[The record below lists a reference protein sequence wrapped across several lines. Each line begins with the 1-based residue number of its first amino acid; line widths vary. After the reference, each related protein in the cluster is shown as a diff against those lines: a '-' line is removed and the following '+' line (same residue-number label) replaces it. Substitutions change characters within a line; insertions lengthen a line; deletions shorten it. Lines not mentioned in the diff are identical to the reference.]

1 MGKVYLNNKI
11 EDMAYFNEDNT
22 VEQMLINAAA
32 QRGWIYV
39 EPKFVPRLPDEVL
52 VVEWLL
58 EALLRLNPITS
69 EQAEQVIYKLR
80 AAITSGG
87 QPDGLVD
94 ANDQFRKLLFEENSY
109 PFGPDGD
116 NINIRFFSDGKD
128 KDGKEYNNRCVVT
141 NQWEYPRLSKEG
153 GKRLD
158 LVFVINGIP
167 MVIGEAKTPVRPQVT
182 WADGATD
189 IMHYQKSI
197 PEMFVPNILCF
208 ASEGKELQYAGI
220 GCPIEKWGPWFADEK
235 RLHGSLLQVKHN
247 YMEFIEPERLLDI
260 YRFYSVFTGTAS
272 GQKIKI
278 VCRYQQ
284 YLGGEAIVHRVLN
297 TYRNGNG
304 PKKGLIWHF
313 QGSGKSWLMVFAAQ
327 KLRLQQD
334 LKSPTVLIVDDRI
347 DLEDQIT
354 GDFTRAEIPNVEGIE
369 SKSELETKI
378 HQRKILI
385 TTIFKFGDLVDGQV
399 LDDRDNIILLM
410 DEAHRTQ
417 EGDLGKK
424 MRTALPNAFFFG
436 LTGTPINRNDHNTF
450 VCFGAEEDEYGYI
463 SKYTFQ
469 DSVADGATLELN
481 FKTVPVEM
489 HLDETKL
496 QEEFDALTDQISEED
511 KNELVRRT
519 SVEAFFTADKRIND
533 VCKYIVNHFREYV
546 EPTGMKAQVVVYNRD
561 CCVKYKKALDALLG
575 TDDQTTIVMHTAGDK
590 ADEYKP
596 YKRSRDE
603 EKKLLDQFRDPLSP
617 LKFVIVTSKLLT
629 GFDAPILQ
637 CMYLDKPMKNHS
649 LLQAICRTN
658 RKYNESKKCGLIVD
672 FVGVFEDVAKSLAF
686 DEESVKTIIKN
697 MDEIKS
703 LIPTFMQECL
713 EFFPGVDRTIGG
725 WEGLTAAQQCLKD
738 EGVKTNFARHFARL
752 SKAWEI
758 ISPDTYLA
766 PYQNDYTWMAQ
777 VYQSVRPV
785 SGGNLIW
792 TLLGAKTIEII
803 HRNID
808 TINIRTSLENLVVD
822 ADIIDSVLEDE
833 KKVQKKI
840 VEVEKM
846 LRLRLGEHAEDPK
859 FKQFAEKLDELRD
872 RMTQN
877 LISSID
883 FLKQLLTL
891 AKDLLEEEKKV
902 DQPQDK
908 RAQARAALTEL
919 FQSIR
924 TEDTPVVVENVVND
938 IDNEVVHIVRQFN
951 DAFKSITAQR
961 EIKKKLRS
969 ILWIK
974 YNIKDNDVFEKAY
987 QYIEMYY

>member
-1 MGKVYLNNKI
+1 
-11 EDMAYFNEDNT
+11 MAYFNEENT

-58 EALLRLNPITS
+58 EALLRLNPITP

-80 AAITSGG
+80 AAITSGS
-87 QPDGLVD
+87 QPDGLVE

-109 PFGPDGD
+109 PFGENGD

-128 KDGKEYNNRCVVT
+128 KDGKEYRNRCIVT

-220 GCPIEKWGPWFADEK
+220 GCPIDKWGPWFADEK
-235 RLHGSLLQVKHN
+235 RLHGSLLHVQHN
-247 YMEFIEPERLLDI
+247 YLEFIDPDRLLDI
-260 YRFYSVFTGTAS
+260 YRFYSVFTGTS
-272 GQKIKI
+272 NGQKIKI

-284 YLGGEAIVHRVLN
+284 YLGGEAIVQRVLN
-297 TYRNGNG
+297 TYRNGKG

-327 KLRLQQD
+327 KLRLLQD
-334 LKSPTVLIVDDRI
+334 LKSPTVLIVDDRV

-385 TTIFKFGDLVDGQV
+385 TTIFKFGDLVDGQI
-399 LDDRDNIILLM
+399 LDERDNIILLM

-469 DSVADGATLELN
+469 DSVSDGATLELN

-489 HLDETKL
+489 HLDETRL

-519 SVEAFFTADKRIND
+519 SVEAFFTAEKRIND
-533 VCKYIVNHFREYV
+533 VCRYIVNHFHEYV

-590 ADEYKP
+590 ADEYQP
-596 YKRSRDE
+596 FKRNRND

-637 CMYLDKPMKNHS
+637 CMYLDKPMKNHT

-686 DEESVKTIIKN
+686 DEESIKTIVKN

-703 LIPTFMQECL
+703 LIPTFMQESL
-713 EFFPGVDRTIGG
+713 EFFPGVDRTVGG

-738 EGVKTNFARHFARL
+738 EGIKTNFARHFARL

-758 ISPDTYLA
+758 ISPDEFLA
-766 PYQNDYTWMAQ
+766 PYSNDYTWLAQ

-803 HRNID
+803 HNNID
-808 TINIRTSLENLVVD
+808 TIDIGTPLEDLVVD

-846 LRLRLGEHAEDPK
+846 LRLRLGEHVGDPK
-859 FKQFAEKLDELRD
+859 YKRFAEKLDELREK
-872 RMTQN
+872 MNQSM
-877 LISSID
+877 ISSID
-883 FLKQLLTL
+883 FLKQLLAM

-908 RAQARAALTEL
+908 RAQARAALTDL
-919 FQSIR
+919 FQSIK
-924 TEDTPVVVENVVND
+924 TDETPVVVENVVND
-938 IDNEVVHIVRQFN
+938 IDNEVVNIVRQFN

-974 YNIKDNDVFEKAY
+974 YSIKDNDVFEKAY

>member
-1 MGKVYLNNKI
+1 
-11 EDMAYFNEDNT
+11 MAYFNEENT
-22 VEQMLINAAA
+22 IEQMLINAAA

-58 EALLRLNPITS
+58 EALLRLNPITP

-80 AAITSGG
+80 AAITSGS

-109 PFGPDGD
+109 PFGENGD

-128 KDGKEYNNRCVVT
+128 KDGKEYRNRCIVT

-182 WADGATD
+182 WADGAND

-197 PEMFVPNILCF
+197 PEMFVPNILSF

-220 GCPIEKWGPWFADEK
+220 GCPIDKWGPWFADEK
-235 RLHGSLLQVKHN
+235 RLHGSLLHVQHN
-247 YMEFIEPERLLDI
+247 YLEFIDPDRLLDI
-260 YRFYSVFTGTAS
+260 YRFYSVFTGTS
-272 GQKIKI
+272 NGQKIKI

-284 YLGGEAIVHRVLN
+284 YLGGEAIVQRVLN
-297 TYRNGNG
+297 TYRNGKG

-327 KLRLQQD
+327 KLRLLQD
-334 LKSPTVLIVDDRI
+334 LKSPTVLIVDDRV

-385 TTIFKFGDLVDGQV
+385 TTIFKFGDLVDGQI
-399 LDDRDNIILLM
+399 LDERDNIILLM

-469 DSVADGATLELN
+469 DSVSDGATLELN

-533 VCKYIVNHFREYV
+533 VCRYIVNHFHEYV

-590 ADEYKP
+590 ADEYQP
-596 YKRSRDE
+596 YKRNRSE

-637 CMYLDKPMKNHS
+637 CMYLDKPMKNHT

-686 DEESVKTIIKN
+686 DEESIKTIVKN

-703 LIPTFMQECL
+703 LIPTFMQESL
-713 EFFPGVDRTIGG
+713 EFFPGVDRTVGG

-738 EGVKTNFARHFARL
+738 EGIKTNFARHFARL

-758 ISPDTYLA
+758 ISPDEFLA
-766 PYQNDYTWMAQ
+766 SYSNDYTWLAQ

-803 HRNID
+803 HNNID
-808 TINIRTSLENLVVD
+808 TIDIGTPLEDLVVD

-833 KKVQKKI
+833 KKIQKKI

-846 LRLRLGEHAEDPK
+846 LRLRLGEHTGDPK
-859 FKQFAEKLDELRD
+859 FKQFAEKLDELREK
-872 RMTQN
+872 MAQN
-877 LISSID
+877 MISSID
-883 FLKQLLTL
+883 FLKQLLAM

-908 RAQARAALTEL
+908 RAQARAALTDL
-919 FQSIR
+919 FQSIK
-924 TEDTPVVVENVVND
+924 TDETPVVVENVVND
-938 IDNEVVHIVRQFN
+938 IDNEVVNIVRQFN

-974 YNIKDNDVFEKAY
+974 YSIKDNDVFEKAY

>member
-1 MGKVYLNNKI
+1 
-11 EDMAYFNEDNT
+11 MAYFNEENT

-58 EALLRLNPITS
+58 EALLRLNPITP

-80 AAITSGG
+80 AAITSGS

-109 PFGPDGD
+109 PFGENGD

-128 KDGKEYNNRCVVT
+128 KDGKEYRNRCIVT

-182 WADGATD
+182 WADGAND

-197 PEMFVPNILCF
+197 PEMFVPNILSF

-220 GCPIEKWGPWFADEK
+220 GCPIDKWGPWFADEK
-235 RLHGSLLQVKHN
+235 RLHGSLLHVQHN
-247 YMEFIEPERLLDI
+247 YLEFIDPDRLLDI
-260 YRFYSVFTGTAS
+260 YRFYSVFTGTS
-272 GQKIKI
+272 NGQKIKI

-284 YLGGEAIVHRVLN
+284 YLGGEAIVQRVLN
-297 TYRNGNG
+297 TYRNGKG

-327 KLRLQQD
+327 KLRLLQD
-334 LKSPTVLIVDDRI
+334 LKSPTVLIVDDRV

-369 SKSELETKI
+369 SKSEMETKI

-385 TTIFKFGDLVDGQV
+385 TTIFKFGDLVDGQI
-399 LDDRDNIILLM
+399 LDERDNIILLM

-469 DSVADGATLELN
+469 DSVSDGATLELN

-533 VCKYIVNHFREYV
+533 VCRYIVNHFHEYV

-590 ADEYKP
+590 ADEYQP
-596 YKRSRDE
+596 YKRNRSE

-637 CMYLDKPMKNHS
+637 CMYLDKPMKNHT

-686 DEESVKTIIKN
+686 DEESIKTIVKN

-703 LIPTFMQECL
+703 LIPTFMQESL
-713 EFFPGVDRTIGG
+713 EFFPGVDRTVGG

-738 EGVKTNFARHFARL
+738 EGIKTNFARHFARL

-758 ISPDTYLA
+758 ISPDEFLA
-766 PYQNDYTWMAQ
+766 SYSNDYTWLAQ

-803 HRNID
+803 HNNID
-808 TINIRTSLENLVVD
+808 TIDIGTPLEDLVVD

-846 LRLRLGEHAEDPK
+846 LRLRLGEHTGDPK
-859 FKQFAEKLDELRD
+859 FKQFAEKLDELREK
-872 RMTQN
+872 MAQN
-877 LISSID
+877 MISSID
-883 FLKQLLTL
+883 FLKQLLAM

-908 RAQARAALTEL
+908 RAQARAALTDL
-919 FQSIR
+919 FQSIK
-924 TEDTPVVVENVVND
+924 TDETPVVVENVVND
-938 IDNEVVHIVRQFN
+938 IDNEVVNIVRQFN

-974 YNIKDNDVFEKAY
+974 YSIKDNDVFEKAY

>member
-1 MGKVYLNNKI
+1 
-11 EDMAYFNEDNT
+11 MAYFNEENT

-58 EALLRLNPITS
+58 EALLRLNPITP

-80 AAITSGG
+80 AAITSGS
-87 QPDGLVD
+87 QSDGLVE

-109 PFGPDGD
+109 PFGENGD

-128 KDGKEYNNRCVVT
+128 KDGKEYRNRCIVT

-197 PEMFVPNILCF
+197 PEMFVPNILSF

-220 GCPIEKWGPWFADEK
+220 GCPIDKWGPWFADEK
-235 RLHGSLLQVKHN
+235 RLHGSLLHVQHN
-247 YMEFIEPERLLDI
+247 YLEFIDPDRLLDI
-260 YRFYSVFTGTAS
+260 YRFYSVFTGTS
-272 GQKIKI
+272 NGQKIKI

-284 YLGGEAIVHRVLN
+284 YLGGEAIVQRVLN
-297 TYRNGNG
+297 TYRNGKG

-327 KLRLQQD
+327 KLRLLQD
-334 LKSPTVLIVDDRI
+334 LKSPTVLIVDDRV

-385 TTIFKFGDLVDGQV
+385 TTIFKFGDLVDGQI
-399 LDDRDNIILLM
+399 LDERDNIILLM

-469 DSVADGATLELN
+469 DSVSDGATLELN

-533 VCKYIVNHFREYV
+533 VCRYIVNHFHEYV

-590 ADEYKP
+590 ADEYQP
-596 YKRSRDE
+596 YKRNRSE

-637 CMYLDKPMKNHS
+637 CMYLDKPMKNHT

-686 DEESVKTIIKN
+686 DEESIKTIVKN

-703 LIPTFMQECL
+703 LIPTFMQESL
-713 EFFPGVDRTIGG
+713 EFFPGVDRTVGG

-738 EGVKTNFARHFARL
+738 EGIKTNFARHFARL

-758 ISPDTYLA
+758 ISPDEFLA
-766 PYQNDYTWMAQ
+766 SYSNDYTWLAQ

-792 TLLGAKTIEII
+792 TLLGATTIEII
-803 HRNID
+803 HNNID
-808 TINIRTSLENLVVD
+808 TIDIGTPLEDLVVD

-833 KKVQKKI
+833 KKIQKKI

-846 LRLRLGEHAEDPK
+846 LRLRLGEHTGDPK
-859 FKQFAEKLDELRD
+859 FKQFAEKLDELREK
-872 RMTQN
+872 MAQN
-877 LISSID
+877 MISSID
-883 FLKQLLTL
+883 FLKQLLAM

-908 RAQARAALTEL
+908 RAQARAALTDL
-919 FQSIR
+919 FQSIK
-924 TEDTPVVVENVVND
+924 TDETPVVVENVVND
-938 IDNEVVHIVRQFN
+938 IDNEVVNIVRQFN

-974 YNIKDNDVFEKAY
+974 YSIKDNDVFEKAY

>member
-1 MGKVYLNNKI
+1 MT
-11 EDMAYFNEDNT
+11 YFNEENT
-22 VEQMLINAAA
+22 VEQMFINAAGKC
-32 QRGWIYV
+32 GWIYV
-39 EPKFVPRLPDEVL
+39 EPQFVPRLPDEVL
-52 VVEWLL
+52 VVQWLM
-58 EALLRLNPITS
+58 EALLALNPITP

-80 AAITSGG
+80 ACITSGG
-87 QPDGLVD
+87 SSDELIT
-94 ANDQFRKLLFEENSY
+94 ANDKFRKLLFEENSY
-109 PFGPDGD
+109 PFGENGD
-116 NINIRFFSDGKD
+116 NINIRFFAKADDAYK
-128 KDGKEYNNRCVVT
+128 NRCIVS
-141 NQWEYPRLSKEG
+141 NQWEYPRKSKEG

-158 LVFVINGIP
+158 LVYVINGIP
-167 MVIGEAKTPVRPQVT
+167 MVVGEAKTPVKASVT
-182 WADGATD
+182 WADGAAD

-197 PEMFVPNILCF
+197 PEMFVPNILTF
-208 ASEGKELQYAGI
+208 ASEGRELQYASI
-220 GCPIEKWGPWFADEK
+220 GCPVDKWGPWFADEERK
-235 RLHGSLLQVKHN
+235 HGTLEDAEHN
-247 YMEFIEPERLLDI
+247 YVSLMTPERLLDI
-260 YRFYSVFTGTAS
+260 YRFYSVFTGTS
-272 GQKIKI
+272 QGRKIKI

-284 YLGGEAIVHRVLN
+284 YLGGEAIVQRVLS
-297 TYRNGNG
+297 TYTNGSG
-304 PKKGLIWHF
+304 PRKGLIWHF

-327 KLRLQQD
+327 KLRRQEV
-334 LKSPTVLIVDDRI
+334 LKAPTVVIVDDRI

-354 GDFTRAEIPNVEGIE
+354 GDFTRAEIPNIDSIS
-369 SKSELETKI
+369 SKQELEEKI

-385 TTIFKFGDLVDGQV
+385 TTIFKFGDLSDGEV
-399 LDDRDNIILLM
+399 IDDRDNIILLM

-450 VCFGAEEDEYGYI
+450 ACFGAEEDKYGYI

-469 DSVADGATLELN
+469 NSVEDRATLELN

-489 HLDETKL
+489 HLDNANL
-496 QEEFDALTDQISEED
+496 QKEFDELTDQISEED

-519 SVEAFFTADKRIND
+519 SVEAFFTAEKRIND
-533 VCKYIVNHFREYV
+533 VCKYIVTHFREYV
-546 EPTGMKAQVVVYNRD
+546 EPTGMKAQVVVYNRE

-575 TDDQTTIVMHTAGDK
+575 TDDQTTIVMHTSGDK
-590 ADEYKP
+590 ADDYKA

-637 CMYLDKPMKNHS
+637 CMYLDKPMKNHT

-658 RKYNESKKCGLIVD
+658 RTYNENKKCGLIVD

-686 DEESVKTIIKN
+686 DEETVKTIVKN
-697 MDEIKS
+697 IDEIKG
-703 LIPTFMQECL
+703 LIPTFMQQCI

-738 EGVKTNFARHFARL
+738 DQVKTSFGRHFARL
-752 SKAWEI
+752 NKAWEI
-758 ISPDTYLA
+758 VSPDSYLTVF
-766 PYQNDYTWMAQ
+766 QNDYTWLAQ

-803 HRNID
+803 HRNIE
-808 TINIRTSLENLVVD
+808 TIDIGTLLEDLVVD
-822 ADIIDSVLEDE
+822 SDVIDAVLEDE
-833 KKVQKKI
+833 KAREKKI
-840 VEVEKM
+840 VEIEKM
-846 LRLRLGEHAEDPK
+846 LRLRLGEHKGDPN
-859 FKQFAEKLDELRD
+859 FKKFAEKLDELRE

-883 FLKQLLTL
+883 FLKQLLVL
-891 AKDLLEEEKKV
+891 AKDLLEEEKKKAE
-902 DQPQDK
+902 PQDK
-908 RAQARAALTEL
+908 RAQARAALTDL
-919 FQSIR
+919 FQSIK
-924 TEDTPVVVENVVND
+924 TEETPIIVEQVVND
-938 IDNEVVHIVRQFN
+938 IDNEVVNIVRQFN
-951 DAFKSITAQR
+951 DAFQSVTARR

-969 ILWIK
+969 ILWVK
-974 YNIKDNDVFEKAY
+974 YQIKDNDVFERAY

>member
-1 MGKVYLNNKI
+1 
-11 EDMAYFNEDNT
+11 MAYFNEENT

-58 EALLRLNPITS
+58 EALLRLNPITP

-80 AAITSGG
+80 AAITSGS
-87 QPDGLVD
+87 QSDGLVE

-109 PFGPDGD
+109 PFGENGD

-128 KDGKEYNNRCVVT
+128 KDGKEYRNRCIVT
-141 NQWEYPRLSKEG
+141 NQWEYPRLSNEG

-220 GCPIEKWGPWFADEK
+220 GCPIDKWGPWFADEK
-235 RLHGSLLQVKHN
+235 RLHGSLLHVQHN
-247 YMEFIEPERLLDI
+247 YLEFIDPDRLLDI
-260 YRFYSVFTGTAS
+260 YRFYSVFTGTS
-272 GQKIKI
+272 NGQKIKI

-284 YLGGEAIVHRVLN
+284 YLGGEAIVQRVLN
-297 TYRNGNG
+297 TYRNGKG

-327 KLRLQQD
+327 KLRLLQD
-334 LKSPTVLIVDDRI
+334 LKSPTVLIVDDRV

-385 TTIFKFGDLVDGQV
+385 TTIFKFGDLVDGQI
-399 LDDRDNIILLM
+399 LDERDNIILLM

-469 DSVADGATLELN
+469 DSVSDGATLELN

-489 HLDETKL
+489 HLDETRL

-519 SVEAFFTADKRIND
+519 SVEAFFTAEKRIND
-533 VCKYIVNHFREYV
+533 VCRYIVNHFHEYV

-590 ADEYKP
+590 ADEYQP
-596 YKRSRDE
+596 FKRNRND

-637 CMYLDKPMKNHS
+637 CMYLDKPMKNHT

-686 DEESVKTIIKN
+686 DEESIKTIVKN

-703 LIPTFMQECL
+703 LIPTFMQESL
-713 EFFPGVDRTIGG
+713 EFFPGVDRTVGG

-738 EGVKTNFARHFARL
+738 EGIKTNFARHFARL

-758 ISPDTYLA
+758 ISPDEFLA
-766 PYQNDYTWMAQ
+766 PYSNDYTWLAQ

-803 HRNID
+803 HNNID
-808 TINIRTSLENLVVD
+808 TIDIGTPLEDLVVD

-846 LRLRLGEHAEDPK
+846 LRLRLGEHVGDPK
-859 FKQFAEKLDELRD
+859 YKRFAEKLDELREK
-872 RMTQN
+872 MNQSM
-877 LISSID
+877 ISSID
-883 FLKQLLTL
+883 FLKQLLAM

-908 RAQARAALTEL
+908 RAQARAALTDL
-919 FQSIR
+919 FQSIK
-924 TEDTPVVVENVVND
+924 TDETPVVVENVVND
-938 IDNEVVHIVRQFN
+938 IDNEVVNIVRQFN

-974 YNIKDNDVFEKAY
+974 YSIKDNDVFEKAY